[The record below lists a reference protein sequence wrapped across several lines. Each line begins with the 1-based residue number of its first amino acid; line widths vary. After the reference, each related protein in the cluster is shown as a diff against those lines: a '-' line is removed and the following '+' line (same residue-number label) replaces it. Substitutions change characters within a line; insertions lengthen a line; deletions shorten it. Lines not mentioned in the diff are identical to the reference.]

1 MLLCN
6 NKSLKSFLKMPYPNN
21 EYTMEGYNRL
31 IYDETAYNK
40 DELKEQH
47 KTLYG
52 SLTSE
57 QKGIYSTVM
66 DKVDKNNGGMF
77 FVYGYGGTGKTY
89 LYKTMSAFLRSKGD
103 IVLNVA
109 SSGIAALLLEGGR
122 TAHSRFAIPI
132 NILEDSMCNI
142 NGDSDLAD
150 LIRQAKL
157 IIWDEAPMIQSFC
170 YEALDRT
177 LRDICRDEQGEP
189 STQVF
194 GGKVVLFGGDF
205 RQILPVIP
213 NASRNQ
219 VVHATINSSYLWQ
232 HCKVMKLTVNMR
244 LSTGSNESEKKE
256 IQDFADWILDIGDGK
271 IGGKNEENATVV
283 FPDSMLIPESDDHV
297 GSIIRETYP
306 NLLNNLWDPK
316 FFQERAILAPTHEM
330 VDRINDRML
339 DLLHGAE
346 TLYESSDSVSL
357 DDADTNFDDSIYT
370 TDFLNG
376 IRMSGVPHHAIK
388 LKVGTPVMLMRNIDQ
403 KAGLCNGTRLQV
415 QRLGVNVIEAK
426 IISGGN
432 VGKICA
438 IPRMI
443 ISPSEHK
450 MPFKF
455 NRRQFPIQICFGMT
469 INKSQGQTLSQVGL
483 FLPKPVFSHG
493 QLYVAM
499 SRVKSKRGLKV
510 LCLDKDDNYCNYT
523 SNVVYKEVLG
533 RI

>member
-6 NKSLKSFLKMPYPNN
+6 NKSLKNFMKMPYPNE

-31 IYDETAYNK
+31 VFDETSYNK
-40 DELKEQH
+40 DELKDQH
-47 KTLYG
+47 KILYG

-57 QKGIYSTVM
+57 QKGIYASVM
-66 DKVDKNNGGMF
+66 DKVEKNEGGMF

-89 LYKTMSAFLRSKGD
+89 LYKTMSAALRSNGD

-132 NILEDSMCNI
+132 KILENSMCNI
-142 NGDSDLAD
+142 PIDGDLAD

-157 IIWDEAPMIQSFC
+157 IIWDEAPMIQSYC
-170 YEALDRT
+170 YEAFDRT
-177 LRDICRDEQGEP
+177 LRDICRSDDNEP
-189 STQVF
+189 SKRVF

-219 VVHATINSSYLWQ
+219 VVHATLNSSYLWQ
-232 HCKVMKLTVNMR
+232 HCIVMQLTVNMR
-244 LSTGSNESEKKE
+244 LTSGSNESEKKE
-256 IQDFADWILDIGDGK
+256 IQEFADWILDIGNGK
-271 IGGKNEENATVV
+271 IGGKKEENATVV
-283 FPDSMLIPESDDHV
+283 FPDSMLIQESDDHV
-297 GSIIRETYP
+297 GSIISETYP
-306 NLLNNLWDPK
+306 QLQQNLWNSDY
-316 FFQERAILAPTHEM
+316 FQERAILAPTHEM
-330 VDRINDRML
+330 VDTINDRML
-339 DLLHGAE
+339 DLLQGNA
-346 TLYESSDSVSL
+346 TVYESADSVSL

-388 LKVGTPVMLMRNIDQ
+388 LKVGTPIMLMRNIDQ

-415 QRLGVNVIEAK
+415 LRLGVNVIEAK

-432 VGKICA
+432 IGKICA

-443 ISPSEHK
+443 ISPSEDK

-469 INKSQGQTLSQVGL
+469 INKSQGQTLSKVGL
-483 FLPKPVFSHG
+483 YLPKPVFSHG

-523 SNVVYKEVLG
+523 SNVVYKEVLC